1 MPYSIPRN
9 TGVQIDIV
17 VVGTPAFR
25 ANILDGDVIIKIN
38 SEDVVDVAGFR
49 DQLARYAGQKVELG
63 VIRGDESKA
72 LPITL
77 NPPSQ

>member
-17 VVGTPAFR
+17 VVR